1 MVKVNLWSG
10 LRHFTDGQ
18 VVVEVEAQ
26 TIGHMIDALVGKYP
40 GLGPIFEGG
49 ISVAV
54 DGDIVPPDTSK
65 SIDDSSEIYLLQQMK
80 GG

>member
-1 MVKVNLWSG
+1 MVTVNLWSG
-10 LRHFTDGQ
+10 LRRFTDGELAIQ
-18 VVVEVEAQ
+18 VEAQ
-26 TIGHMIDALVGKYP
+26 TIGDMLEALVGKYP

-65 SIDDSSEIYLLQQMK
+65 PIDDSSEIYLLQQMK